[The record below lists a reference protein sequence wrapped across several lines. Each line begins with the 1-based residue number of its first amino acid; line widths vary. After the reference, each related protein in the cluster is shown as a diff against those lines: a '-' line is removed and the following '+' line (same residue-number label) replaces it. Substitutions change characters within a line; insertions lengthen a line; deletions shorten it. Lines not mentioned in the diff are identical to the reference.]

1 MACLGFIANGFTNG
15 SPVQK
20 RLDEKL
26 TSAVCP
32 DARAASITPVTVTD
46 AQTRSR
52 QTCALGIIGTGM
64 LAVPVLAGSAAYAFQ
79 EARGFYLIIVAAT
92 ILGTVVGAFEV
103 VMLWIGQSRR
113 LMGAPTISRRHRFF
127 GW

>member
-1 MACLGFIANGFTNG
+1 
-15 SPVQK
+15 
-20 RLDEKL
+20 
-26 TSAVCP
+26 
-32 DARAASITPVTVTD
+32 VTVTD

-64 LAVPVLAGSAAYAFQ
+64 LAVPVLAGSAAYAVREAFGWNSGFSSGFQ